1 MHNFIKNMA
10 ATNTEEISRLRWQIH
25 QHPELGNEEFVT
37 TDTLC
42 DFFQK
47 HNMAFQRFDGLTGGY
62 VFIDAGQ
69 SSSLCFR
76 ADIDALPITEQ
87 TEHPYASQHTGKMH
101 ACGHDMHTAIAVGV
115 ALCLQ
120 QIKDQLPYNIMI
132 LFQPAEEQNPVG
144 GAKPVIATEVFQKLK
159 VVGIFGLHLWPSLPV
174 GRIGI
179 KPGVQMGSSDK
190 FTLEIH
196 GQSAHAAEPHNGVDA
211 ICVAADITNALVCK
225 LRREIGPFT
234 PALLSIGEI
243 QSFGR
248 YNIICDRVKLAG
260 TIRTVD
266 ANAREK
272 IIRRIGEL
280 STGIAVSYGATV
292 DLDVTKGYDLV
303 VNHTQQ
309 TNDFITIVQ
318 RLIGQEQLL
327 TNIEPSLIGEDFSF
341 YSQLMPSTY
350 FFLGCESQFPLHSE
364 LFLPDER
371 TMPFA
376 VALMTQFFYE
386 YR

>member
-1 MHNFIKNMA
+1 MQDFIQEITA
-10 ATNTEEISRLRWQIH
+10 ATMAEVSSLRWQIH
-25 QHPELGNEEFVT
+25 QHPELGNEEFAT
-37 TDTLC
+37 TDSLC
-42 DFFQK
+42 TFFQK
-47 HNMAFQRFDGLTGGY
+47 HAMTFQRFAGLTGGY

-87 TEHPYASQHTGKMH
+87 TEHQYASQQTGKMH
-101 ACGHDMHTAIAVGV
+101 ACGHDMHMAIAAGV
-115 ALCLQ
+115 ALSLEQ
-120 QIKDQLPYNIMI
+120 VKKQLAYNVMI

-144 GAKPVIATEVFQKLK
+144 GAKPVIATEVFQQLN
-159 VVGIFGLHLWPSLPV
+159 VVGIFGLHLWPSLAV
-174 GRIGI
+174 GCIGV

-196 GQSAHAAEPHNGVDA
+196 GQSAHAAEPHQGVDA

-248 YNIICDRVKLAG
+248 YNIICDRVRLAG

-266 ANAREK
+266 AAAREK
-272 IIRRIGEL
+272 IIHRIGEL
-280 STGIAVSYGATV
+280 SSGIAGSYGATV
-292 DLDVTKGYDLV
+292 DLDITKGYDLV

-309 TNDFITIVQ
+309 TNDFITIAQ
-318 RLIGQEQLL
+318 RLIGSEQVL

-341 YSQLMPSTY
+341 YSHLMPSTY

-364 LFLPDER
+364 RFLPDER
-371 TMPFA
+371 TLPFA